1 MRPKVA
7 VVILLGLLL
16 LVIILQNTQ
25 VVAVRVLFWEIQMS
39 RLLLIVLAAAVG
51 FIGGYVV
58 ASLRAGRNGRTTPG
72 VTAGSGPLN

>member
-7 VVILLGLLL
+7 FVILLGLLL

-58 ASLRAGRNGRTTPG
+58 ASLRDGRNDRTTPG
-72 VTAGSGPLN
+72 VTAASGPLD